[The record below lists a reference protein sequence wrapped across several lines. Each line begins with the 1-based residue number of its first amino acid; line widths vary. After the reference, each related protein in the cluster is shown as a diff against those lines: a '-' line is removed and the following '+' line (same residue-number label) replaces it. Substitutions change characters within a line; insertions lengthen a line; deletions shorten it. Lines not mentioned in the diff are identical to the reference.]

1 VVKLFRPSPIQR
13 FDQDVAGVVNGV
25 RAVRW
30 SGREP
35 MSQLMSQL
43 PDQASASVPV
53 DESRFRGAAARP
65 LAGLRAGVEVTV
77 VRPDPPSGFAAKL
90 AAMQELNGRL
100 TFMRETASV
109 FQEVMTA
116 ARSILGYDICAVLI
130 HEPHDHTLRIRA
142 WHGYADS
149 VEGVAVPLDRELGL
163 CRLAFREERPIYAP
177 DVLADPNY
185 FLADPELRSELVIPI
200 RTRRGPLGV
209 FDFGS
214 RQLHAFADEDIR
226 LCCMLVDQMA
236 TCLENIRLFDEL
248 AATRDA
254 IILGMAR
261 LAESRDGAMAGHLD
275 RICAY
280 ARLLAGEL
288 SRDER
293 YAGLID
299 EEYVET
305 LTRSS
310 ALHDIGKVGI
320 PDSILLK
327 PGRLTRDEFDIMK
340 THAGI
345 GGGTIE
351 EMIQRH
357 GSLFMLNMGADIAW
371 SHHERWDGGG
381 YPRGLTGETIPLS
394 ARIVAICDVY
404 DALTSER
411 IYKDAIAHDKAN
423 GIVCGEAGTHFDPLL
438 VAMFARRASEF
449 QRIHHRHRN

>member
-1 VVKLFRPSPIQR
+1 
-13 FDQDVAGVVNGV
+13 
-25 RAVRW
+25 
-30 SGREP
+30 
-35 MSQLMSQL
+35 MSQLLTQYPEQDS
-43 PDQASASVPV
+43 PAAPGG
-53 DESRFRGAAARP
+53 ESRVRRAAARP
-65 LAGLRAGVEVTV
+65 FAAPRPGATPSA
-77 VRPDPPSGFAAKL
+77 VRSEPPSGFAAKL

-100 TFMRETASV
+100 TFMREAENV

-116 ARSILGYDICAVLI
+116 AQSILGYDICAVLI
-130 HEPHDHTLRIRA
+130 HEPRDRTLRIRA
-142 WHGYADS
+142 WRGYADS

-163 CRLAFREERPIYAP
+163 CRLAFREERPIYAS
-177 DVLADPNY
+177 DVLSDPNY

-200 RTRRGPLGV
+200 RARGGPLGV
-209 FDFGS
+209 FDFAS
-214 RQLHAFADEDIR
+214 RQLCAFADEDVR

-248 AATRDA
+248 ASTRDA

-357 GSLFMLNMGADIAW
+357 GSLFMLKMGADIAW
-371 SHHERWDGGG
+371 SHHERWDGSG
-381 YPRGLTGETIPLS
+381 YPRGLAGEAIPLS

-404 DALTSER
+404 DALTSQR
-411 IYKDAIAHDKAN
+411 IYKAAIAHDQAS
-423 GIVCGEAGTHFDPLL
+423 GIVCHDAGSHFDPLL
-438 VAMFARRASEF
+438 AALFLRLASEF
-449 QRIHHRHRN
+449 RSIHHRHRD

>member
-1 VVKLFRPSPIQR
+1 
-13 FDQDVAGVVNGV
+13 
-25 RAVRW
+25 
-30 SGREP
+30 
-35 MSQLMSQL
+35 MSHLL
-43 PDQASASVPV
+43 TQAPEQPGASVPA
-53 DESRFRGAAARP
+53 DEACLLRRAARP
-65 LAGLRAGVEVTV
+65 FAVPRSGAAVASARHE
-77 VRPDPPSGFAAKL
+77 PPVGFAAKL

-100 TFMRETASV
+100 TFLRDATDV
-109 FQEVMTA
+109 YREVMIA
-116 ARSILGYDICAVLI
+116 AQSILGYDICAVLI
-130 HEPHDHTLRIRA
+130 HEPRDRTLRIRA
-142 WHGYADS
+142 WRGYADS
-149 VEGVAVPLDRELGL
+149 VEGTAVPLDRELGL

-185 FLADPELRSELVIPI
+185 FLADPDLRSELVIPI
-200 RTRRGPLGV
+200 RARGGPLGV

-214 RQLHAFADEDIR
+214 RQLGAFADEDVR

-236 TCLENIRLFDEL
+236 VCLENIRLFDEL
-248 AATRDA
+248 ACTRDA

-261 LAESRDGAMAGHLD
+261 LAESRDGGMAGHLD
-275 RICAY
+275 RICGY

-327 PGRLTRDEFDIMK
+327 PGRLTREEFDIMK

-357 GSLFMLNMGADIAW
+357 GSLLMLNMGADIAW
-371 SHHERWDGGG
+371 SHHERWDGAG
-381 YPRGLTGETIPLS
+381 YPRGLAGEAIPLS

-404 DALTSER
+404 DALTSQR
-411 IYKDAIAHDKAN
+411 IYKAAIAHDKAS
-423 GIVCGEAGTHFDPLL
+423 GIVCGDAGTHFDPLL
-438 VAMFARRASEF
+438 VILFARLGSEF
-449 QRIHHRHRN
+449 QRIHDRYRG

>member
-1 VVKLFRPSPIQR
+1 MVKLFRPPPIQR
-13 FDQDVAGVVNGV
+13 FDQDVAGAVNGV
-25 RAVRW
+25 RAVGW

-35 MSQLMSQL
+35 MSQLISQL

-65 LAGLRAGVEVTV
+65 LAGLRDGAAVTA
-77 VRPDPPSGFAAKL
+77 VRPHPPSGFAAKL

-100 TFMRETASV
+100 TFMREAASV

-130 HEPHDHTLRIRA
+130 HEPRDRTLRIRA

-214 RQLHAFADEDIR
+214 RQLDAFADEDVR

-236 TCLENIRLFDEL
+236 TCLDNIRLFDQL
-248 AATRDA
+248 VATRDA

-261 LAESRDGAMAGHLD
+261 LAESRDSAMAGHLD

-327 PGRLTRDEFDIMK
+327 PGRLTRDEYDVMK
-340 THAGI
+340 THAAI

-381 YPRGLTGETIPLS
+381 YPRGLAGETIPLS

-411 IYKDAIAHDKAN
+411 IYKDAIAHDKAS

-438 VAMFARRASEF
+438 VVMFARLESEF
-449 QRIHHRHRN
+449 QCIHHRHRS